1 MQDPLAFIIATAQI
15 ASAIA
20 LLNGIVV
27 AIGQAKIAA
36 AAIESMAR
44 QPEAADTVRGAMF
57 IALGM
62 AETGGIYGLLISF
75 LLLFANPLVS
85 IFLANR

>member
-1 MQDPLAFIIATAQI
+1 MQDPLAFIIAVSHI

-20 LLNGIVV
+20 LLNGFLV
-27 AIGQAKIAA
+27 AIGQARIAS

-44 QPEAADTVRGAMF
+44 QPEASDSIRGAMF
-57 IALGM
+57 ISLGM

-75 LLLFANPLVS
+75 VMLFANPLVQ
-85 IFLANR
+85 IYLQNR